1 MADPIIT
8 DGKKRHTGE
17 NALSTILLLIKNK
30 YMQKAFKT
38 GSTSEYKVLSDNDL
52 TDTLKSNYDAAHAH
66 SQTVHAPS
74 DAQANVIEK
83 VKVNETELTI
93 EGKTV
98 VVPVPVISNDINT
111 DKTMTTKT
119 ASPKAVADYVASAIA
134 GVSGGLSFR
143 ILAEGEYDA
152 ETSVP
157 TLEGNSGYIYLVPI
171 NAGSNDAYKEYIYIN
186 DSFECIGTTQVDL
199 SGYMK
204 ISDIVEFTTTEIEAI
219 WASVMSS

>member
-30 YMQKAFKT
+30 YMQRALKT
-38 GSTSEYKVLSDNDL
+38 GSSTEYKVLSDNDL
-52 TDTLKSNYDAAHAH
+52 TDTLKNNYDAAHTH
-66 SQTVHAPS
+66 SLAAHAPS
-74 DAQANVIEK
+74 NAQENAIEK
-83 VKVNETELTI
+83 IKVNETELTI

-111 DKTMTTKT
+111 DKGMATKT
-119 ASPKAVADYVASAIA
+119 VSPKAVAEYVASAIA
-134 GVSGGLSFR
+134 GVSGGLSFK
-143 ILAEGEYDA
+143 ILVEGEYDV
-152 ETSVP
+152 ETLVP

-171 NAGSNDAYKEYIYIN
+171 DGGGNDAYKEYIYIEN
-186 DSFECIGTTQVDL
+186 NFECIGTTQVDL
-199 SGYMK
+199 TGYMK
-204 ISDIVEFTTTEIEAI
+204 ISDMVEFSTTEIEAI